1 MEGLVSRQ
9 TGTLQ
14 EYCSNQG
21 NISRNVITLS
31 ILSVGVV
38 QKGHTWSAED
48 SSFVCCG
55 SHYRDYLGEE
65 SLPYLK
71 ECYSNIFDNVDKE
84 SITGHFH
91 RYAVCKYSGKRYGSS
106 LTETVR
112 QIILYSFKVVCFG
125 RKN

>member
-1 MEGLVSRQ
+1 MERLVSRQ
-9 TGTLQ
+9 IGSLQ
-14 EYCSNQG
+14 EYCSNEG

-31 ILSVGVV
+31 ILSVGPV
-38 QKGHTWSAED
+38 QKGHTWSAKD

-84 SITGHFH
+84 SITGHFS

-106 LTETVR
+106 LTETDR

-125 RKN
+125 RIN